1 MSAVRGADGIEID
14 PQLLAF
20 IEEEA
25 MPGTG
30 IAPVHF
36 WNGLAAILRE
46 LAPVNAALLAKRDAF
61 QARLDS
67 WHGRHPGAAGLGD
80 HYEAFLRE
88 IGYLIAE
95 GPEFSITTENVDA
108 EIATLAGPQLVVPV
122 SNARYALNAANARW
136 GSLYDA
142 LYGTDAI
149 PDSDGAA
156 RAEGYNE
163 VRGRRVVDYG
173 RELLDQYFPLTIGS
187 HRDATGY
194 RIADGALLV
203 SVGGAGVSLQQPAA
217 FAGFQGVAA
226 QPTVVLLRHH
236 GLHLEIHIDRAHAIG
251 RNDAAGVSDLV
262 LEAALT
268 TIQDLEDSVA
278 AVDASDKVAAY
289 RNWLGLM
296 RGTLAANFPKGGS
309 QVTRR
314 LNPDRTYTAPDG
326 SELRLAGRSLLLV
339 RNVGHHMMSD
349 MVRVDGQAVPE
360 TMLDAVICA
369 LIGVHDLRAGDGTH
383 NSRSGSIYIV
393 KPKLHGPEEVA
404 LAVRLFDRVEDLLGL
419 ERNTLKMGIMDEERR
434 TTLNLVECIRA
445 ARERL
450 VFINTG
456 FLDRTGDELHTSM
469 VAGAML
475 RKGDIRTAVWLD
487 AYERA
492 NVDVGLRCGLAGR
505 AQIGKGMW
513 AMPDRMADMLRSKIG
528 HPRAGASTAWVPS
541 PTAATLHALHY
552 HAVDVAAVQHTL
564 RSRPRAALRELLTP
578 PLAPARAWSGADID
592 AELSNNAQGILG
604 YVVRWIEMG
613 VGCSKV
619 PDIHN
624 VGLMEDRATL
634 RISSQHIANWL
645 LHNVCTHE
653 QALDALRRMAAVVD
667 RQNEGEP
674 GYRPMAPEFGRSLA
688 FQAACELVFK
698 GRAQPNGYTEWVL
711 QARRREAKL
720 RAAGV
725 TPVK

>member
-1 MSAVRGADGIEID
+1 MSVAPVVKPFEVE
-14 PQLLAF
+14 PQLRDF
-20 IEEEA
+20 IEQEV
-25 MPGTG
+25 MPGTA
-30 IAPVHF
+30 IAAADF
-36 WNGLAAILRE
+36 WRGLEGMLRE
-46 LAPVNAALLAKRDAF
+46 LAPVNAALLAKRDAL
-61 QARLDS
+61 QARLDA
-67 WHGRHPGAAGLGD
+67 WHRAHPGDAGFGD
-80 HYEAFLRE
+80 RYQALLRE
-88 IGYLIAE
+88 IGYLVAE
-95 GPEFSITTENVDA
+95 GPEFHVTTQNVDA

-142 LYGTDAI
+142 LYGTDVIA
-149 PDSDGAA
+149 DADGAA
-156 RAEGYNE
+156 RGASYNE
-163 VRGRRVVDYG
+163 VRGQRVVAYG
-173 RELLDQYFPLTIGS
+173 RDFLDRYFPLANGS
-187 HRDATGY
+187 HRSATGY
-194 RIADGALLV
+194 RIGGGRLLAAV
-203 SVGGAGVSLQQPAA
+203 DGVSEPLQQPAA
-217 FAGFQGVAA
+217 LAGFQGAA
-226 QPTVVLLRHH
+226 ADPTLVLLRHH
-236 GLHLEIHIDRAHAIG
+236 GLHLEIHIDRAHPIG
-251 RNDAAGVSDLV
+251 RNDVAGVSDLV

-278 AVDASDKVAAY
+278 AVDAADKVAAY

-296 RGTLAANFPKGGS
+296 RGTLVANFPKGGS
-309 QVTRR
+309 QIARR
-314 LNPDRTYTAPDG
+314 LNADRVYSAPDG
-326 SELRLAGRSLLLV
+326 GELRLPGRSLMLV
-339 RNVGHHMMSD
+339 RNVGHHMKSD
-349 MVRVDGQAVPE
+349 MVRVDGQPVPE
-360 TMLDAVICA
+360 TMLDAAVCA
-369 LIGVHDLRAGDGTH
+369 LIGLHDLRTVSGAR

-404 LAVRLFDRVEDLLGL
+404 LAVRLFDCVEQLLGL

-445 ARERL
+445 ARERV

-469 VAGAML
+469 AAGAML
-475 RKGDIRTAVWLD
+475 RKGEIRTAVWLD

-513 AMPDRMADMLRSKIG
+513 AMPDRMADMVRTKIA
-528 HPRAGASTAWVPS
+528 HPRAGANTAWVPS

-564 RSRPRAALRELLTP
+564 RSRPRAALQELLTP
-578 PLAPARAWSGADID
+578 PLAPARSWSSADIE
-592 AELSNNAQGILG
+592 AELCNNAQGILG
-604 YVVRWIEMG
+604 YVVRWVEMG

-645 LHNVCTHE
+645 LHGVCTRE
-653 QALDALRRMAAVVD
+653 QALEALRRMAAVVD
-667 RQNEGEP
+667 SQNQGEA
-674 GYRPMAPEFGRSLA
+674 GYRPMAPDFGRSLA

-698 GRAQPNGYTEWVL
+698 GREQANGYTEWVL

-725 TPVK
+725 HPAK